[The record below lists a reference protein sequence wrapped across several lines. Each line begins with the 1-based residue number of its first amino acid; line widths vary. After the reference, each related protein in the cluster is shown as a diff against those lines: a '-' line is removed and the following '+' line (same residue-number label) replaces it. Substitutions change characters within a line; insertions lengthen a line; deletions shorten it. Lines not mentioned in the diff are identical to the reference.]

1 MSTMFSPSHPASRPA
16 ARRQVWGQTF
26 GVLIRKI
33 RVNDD
38 RPLEEIAPRVALTV
52 PEWKAIEA
60 GQIPDTWEQVC
71 LMAAALRL
79 GRSWMVLLGQICAG
93 AWEK

>member
-1 MSTMFSPSHPASRPA
+1 MSTIFSSSYPASRRA
-16 ARRQVWGQTF
+16 ARQAWGQAL
-26 GVLIRKI
+26 GELIRKI

-38 RPLEEIAPRVALTV
+38 RPLEEIALLAALTV
-52 PEWKAIEA
+52 PEWKDIEA

-71 LMAAALRL
+71 LMAVALRL
-79 GRSWMVLLGQICAG
+79 GRPWMALLGQFYVG

>member
-1 MSTMFSPSHPASRPA
+1 MFSLSHPAGRRA
-16 ARRQVWGQTF
+16 ARLVWGQTF
-26 GVLIRKI
+26 GELICKI

-38 RPLEEIAPRVALTV
+38 RPLEEIALLAALTV
-52 PEWKAIEA
+52 PEWKDIEA

-71 LMAAALRL
+71 LMAVALRL
-79 GRSWMVLLGQICAG
+79 GRPWMALLGQFYAG